1 MVVRSL
7 RVTTETVLITLS
19 PFLCTVFASL
29 VVTLTLTLTLGRV
42 STFISLIGLDNPP
55 SELLQSHCAAFSR
68 GRQKPGASCGGR
80 GE

>member
-29 VVTLTLTLTLGRV
+29 VVTLTLTLGRV
-42 STFISLIGLDNPP
+42 STFISLIGLDNPT